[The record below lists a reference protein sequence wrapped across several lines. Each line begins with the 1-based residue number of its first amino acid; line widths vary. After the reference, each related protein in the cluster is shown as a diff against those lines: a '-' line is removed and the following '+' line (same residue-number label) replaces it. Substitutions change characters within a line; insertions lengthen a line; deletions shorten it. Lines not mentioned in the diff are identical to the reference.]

1 MKKRIVL
8 IVFLISVVG
17 IAQEATQKT
26 VGEFKELKVYDLIN
40 VELVKSDENKVVI
53 TGNNSREVVFVN
65 KNGKLK
71 IRMNIE
77 GSYDGSKTKVKL
89 YYTTIDI
96 IDVNEGASVK
106 SDETIKQFE
115 IELNAQEGGTIN
127 IPLDVTY
134 TTSKAVT
141 GGVIET
147 SGQSKNQKISL
158 LTGGVYKGKGL
169 ITENTDVSINVAGK
183 AYVHATKLVDVKVRA
198 GGDVYIY
205 GNPETVNESNVLGG
219 SVERMK

>member
-8 IVFLISVVG
+8 IVFLISVFS

-40 VELVKSDENKVVI
+40 VELIKSDENKVVI
-53 TGNNSREVVFVN
+53 SGNNSREVVLVN

-71 IRMNIE
+71 VRMNIE

-89 YYTTIDI
+89 YYTSFDI

-106 SDETIKQFE
+106 SDEVIKQFE

-134 TTSKAVT
+134 MTAKAVT

-158 LTGGVYKGKGL
+158 LTGGVYKGKDL
-169 ITENTDVSINVAGK
+169 ITENTDVSINAAGK
-183 AYVHATKLVDVKVRA
+183 AYVHGTKLVDVKVRV

-219 SVERMK
+219 TVKRMK